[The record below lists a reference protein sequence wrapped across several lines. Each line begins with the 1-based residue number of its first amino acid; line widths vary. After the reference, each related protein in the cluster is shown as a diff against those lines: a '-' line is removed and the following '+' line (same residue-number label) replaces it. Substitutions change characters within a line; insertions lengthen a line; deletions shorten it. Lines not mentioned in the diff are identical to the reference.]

1 MKLFTLIIPI
11 LFTLLFAGLSSLA
24 VAQPT
29 PEQPTEAN
37 QPKTPTFIKITVET
51 EDGSD
56 TLTLT
61 PEGVE
66 SWNKFLHLIGRKG
79 KFVERFLDQIDA
91 TTEQLQTKPE
101 FAPAAVKVELKK
113 KADTEAD
120 IARLVK
126 KGAEGVRESKKVK
139 P

>member
-1 MKLFTLIIPI
+1 MKLFTPII
-11 LFTLLFAGLSSLA
+11 LTLLFAGFSSLA
-24 VAQPT
+24 VAQST
-29 PEQPTEAN
+29 PEPPTEAN
-37 QPKTPTFIKITVET
+37 LPAAPTFIKITVET

-61 PEGVE
+61 PEGGE

-79 KFVERFLDQIDA
+79 KFHAKFLDQIDA
-91 TTEQLQTKPE
+91 TTEQLATRPE
-101 FAPAAVKVELKK
+101 FAPANVKVELKK

-120 IARLVK
+120 IARLVR

-139 P
+139 PVK

>member
-1 MKLFTLIIPI
+1 MKLFTPI
-11 LFTLLFAGLSSLA
+11 LLTLIFAGFSSLA
-24 VAQPT
+24 VAQSA

-37 QPKTPTFIKITVET
+37 LPASPTFIKITVET

-79 KFVERFLDQIDA
+79 NFVAKFLDQIDA
-91 TTEQLQTKPE
+91 TTEQLQLKPE
-101 FAPAAVKVELKK
+101 FAPASVKAEFKK

-126 KGAEGVRESKKVK
+126 KGAEGVRESKKDK
-139 P
+139 INR